1 MKLFQFIIC
10 ILFSFTLIAQENDM
24 PTQISA
30 QGITINSLLNTNHKP
45 DTLFLKYNKKEEGK
59 LVLLYANSKT
69 EANFKRTY
77 YITDNNNQ
85 QLKLNFLSRIVGIAH
100 VMLNDFF
107 SQSKPG
113 NTYNLYCTYSSL
125 DNTNVKHYLLCKIK
139 LK

>member
-1 MKLFQFIIC
+1 MKFLVFIIC
-10 ILFSFTLIAQENDM
+10 IFFATTLTAQENEM

-30 QGITINSLLNTNHKP
+30 QGITITSFLNANHKP

-69 EANFKRTY
+69 EANFKRNY

-113 NTYNLYCTYSSL
+113 NMYNLYCTYSSL

>member
-1 MKLFQFIIC
+1 MKFSIFLLC
-10 ILFSFTLIAQENDM
+10 ISFTFSVIAQENEM

-30 QGITINSLLNTNHKP
+30 QGFTIKSFLNSNHKA
-45 DTLFLKYNKKEEGK
+45 DTLFLKWNKKEEGK
-59 LVLLYANSKT
+59 LVIMYANSKT
-69 EANFKRTY
+69 EANYKRSY

-107 SQSKPG
+107 TQSKSG
-113 NTYNLYCTYSSL
+113 NIYNLYCTYSSI
-125 DNTNVKHYLLCKIK
+125 DNSDVKHYLLCKIK